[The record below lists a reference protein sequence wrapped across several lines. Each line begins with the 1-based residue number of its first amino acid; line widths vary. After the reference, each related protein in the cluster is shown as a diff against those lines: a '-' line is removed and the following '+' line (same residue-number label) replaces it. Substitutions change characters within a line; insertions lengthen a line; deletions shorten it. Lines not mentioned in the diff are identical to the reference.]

1 MTLKNTAVFAQVP
14 QTAQAVV
21 SNAITLTG
29 VTSLASDDCANTQP
43 LLTAGIDGA

>member
-1 MTLKNTAVFAQVP
+1 MTLKNTAVFAQTP

-29 VTSLASDDCANTQP
+29 DRKSVV
-43 LLTAGIDGA
+43 